1 MHAACADWL
10 NRWPWRT
17 DPGARIVPE
26 AELRAL
32 MAQSYQA
39 GYTDGRESTRRK
51 PHDAPAI

>member
-39 GYTDGRESTRRK
+39 GYTDGRQSTQRK
-51 PHDAPAI
+51 KHDAPAI